1 MVEKRQV
8 NLKISTELVDALDE
22 LAKDEYR
29 TRTNMV
35 EKILSEALKPKLEEI
50 RVRNEGVVE

>member
-50 RVRNEGVVE
+50 RVRKEGVVE